1 MARASP
7 TVKPVNFFEQ
17 KADRLINEL
26 GFDRFVAAYL
36 ALGARNGV
44 EHLRAEG
51 AFDDADAPRL
61 NRGMRNALYE
71 AWVAL
76 REGVDEQRANTEWFQ
91 GYCWEQLEHLDEL
104 EASDDSMR
112 DVLAGACMRAASQ
125 FMLDSG
131 AEAQVAEQFAAAATE
146 HMLEYYELMNRVM
159 HASAA
164 GTDHGQFAMAVGMLP
179 DYWEPAELSSE
190 FQAQL
195 DAASGLRETR
205 TRCRRRT

>member
-1 MARASP
+1 MSHAPP
-7 TVKPVNFFEQ
+7 TVEAVNFFEQ

-44 EHLRAEG
+44 ENLHAEG
-51 AFDDADAPRL
+51 AFDDDDAPRL

-76 REGVDEQRANTEWFQ
+76 REGVDEQRSNAAWFQ
-91 GYCWEQLEHLDEL
+91 EYCWEQLEHLDEH
-104 EASDDSMR
+104 EASDDTMR
-112 DVLAGACMRAASQ
+112 DVLAGACMHAASQ

-131 AEAQVAEQFAAAATE
+131 ADAAEADEFASAATQ
-146 HMLEYYELMNRVM
+146 HMLEYYELMDRVM
-159 HASAA
+159 HASAT
-164 GTDHGQFAMAVGMLP
+164 GTDHGEFAMAVGMLP
-179 DYWEPAELSSE
+179 DYWEPAELSPD

-195 DAASGLRETR
+195 DAA
-205 TRCRRRT
+205 